1 MPNMNLKLPQI
12 APLPSR
18 FDFFAR
24 IAEFH
29 DLHHELF
36 RVNFGAIGFIDRY
49 HGTLFRR
56 SASKQNSKEAVEMF
70 EDKTRL

>member
-1 MPNMNLKLPQI
+1 MSHMNLTSPRIELNS
-12 APLPSR
+12 SR

-56 SASKQNSKEAVEMF
+56 NASKQNPNEAVEKL
-70 EDKTRL
+70 EDKTRP